1 MEKYLFSR
9 EFDRTKIPVDPKERL
24 EGLCMQTNMFKQDIE
39 KGIIKDWGDL
49 FGNTMDTES
58 FRSLRT
64 ATN

>member
-1 MEKYLFSR
+1 MEKYLCSR
-9 EFDRTKIPVDPKERL
+9 EIDRVRIPVDRKDRG